1 MSLKRII
8 CKTIINMG
16 SSSFGS
22 NFEFMVKYLFNSL
35 SICKECCNLKR
46 MNQLLLLI
54 ISLANPGFKS
64 HVKLKTIQ
72 NEKQEIQHSIHL
84 NR

>member
-1 MSLKRII
+1 
-8 CKTIINMG
+8 MG

-22 NFEFMVKYLFNSL
+22 NFEFMEKYLFNSL
-35 SICKECCNLKR
+35 AIRKECCNLKR

-54 ISLANPGFKS
+54 ISLANPCFKS

-72 NEKQEIQHSIHL
+72 NEKQERQHSIHL
-84 NR
+84 NP